1 MVGFPGESPEAFE
14 RSYRFVEEMQ
24 FSRLHVFR
32 YSPRPR
38 TAAAGFPD
46 QVREPEKA
54 RRSARMIEL
63 GGELMRRFAGR
74 LVGSTVSVLVES
86 RRTELLS
93 GFTDNYVEVQFA
105 GSERLR
111 GEIVPVQLLEV
122 MGHGTWVMA
131 HAP

>member
-1 MVGFPGESPEAFE
+1 
-14 RSYRFVEEMQ
+14 
-24 FSRLHVFR
+24 
-32 YSPRPR
+32 
-38 TAAAGFPD
+38 
-46 QVREPEKA
+46 
-54 RRSARMIEL
+54 MIEL